1 MYTNLT
7 SYAIQINRSNFN
19 NSLEINADFELTLF
33 SKAKFE
39 KEGGVI
45 MALST
50 GQDVCIGVIDVG
62 SPKSGNLGWAIRKGE
77 QKSHGDDFD
86 EFIAEFA
93 KQCDGC
99 PAALG
104 FEAPLFVPIRDKAH
118 ELTNARKGEGGRPW
132 SASAGA
138 TVLTVALPVVTYT
151 LSKLCTRIEGYEAS
165 LDWKSWGA
173 GANELLV
180 WEAFVS
186 GSSKGDDHWHDAD
199 IAAGAFHY
207 GLDNLDAINAIEEPE
222 VLSLVGAALIHSG
235 WAEASVSIL
244 KTPAL
249 VVKP

>member
-1 MYTNLT
+1 
-7 SYAIQINRSNFN
+7 
-19 NSLEINADFELTLF
+19 
-33 SKAKFE
+33 
-39 KEGGVI
+39 

-62 SPKSGNLGWAIRKGE
+62 SPKSGNLGWAIRKGKL
-77 QKSHGDDFD
+77 KSHGGDLD

-93 KQCDGC
+93 RQCDGC

-104 FEAPLFVPIRDKAH
+104 FEAPLFVPIRDKAL
-118 ELTNARKGEGGRPW
+118 ELTKARKGEGSRPW

-151 LSKLCTRIEGYEAS
+151 LSKLRTKIGSYEAS
-165 LDWKSWGA
+165 LDWKGWGT
-173 GANELLV
+173 GSNQLLV

-186 GSSKGDDHWHDAD
+186 GSSKGDDHWNDAD
-199 IAAGAFHY
+199 IAAASFQD
-207 GLDNLDAINAIEEPE
+207 GLSDLDAINAIDEQE

-235 WAEASVSIL
+235 WVEPSVSML
-244 KTPAL
+244 RTPAL

>member
-1 MYTNLT
+1 
-7 SYAIQINRSNFN
+7 
-19 NSLEINADFELTLF
+19 
-33 SKAKFE
+33 
-39 KEGGVI
+39 

-50 GQDVCIGVIDVG
+50 GEDVCIGVIDVG
-62 SPKSGNLGWAIRKGE
+62 SPKSGNLGWTIRKGKL
-77 QKSHGDDFD
+77 KSHGDDLD

-93 KQCDGC
+93 RHCDGC

-104 FEAPLFVPIRDKAH
+104 FEAPLFVPIRDKAL
-118 ELTNARKGEGGRPW
+118 ELTNARKGEGSRPW

-151 LSKLCTRIEGYEAS
+151 LSKLRTRIGGYGAS
-165 LDWKSWGA
+165 LDWKGWDA
-173 GANELLV
+173 GFNQLLV

-199 IAAGAFHY
+199 IAAGAFQD
-207 GLDNLDAINAIEEPE
+207 GLDNLDALNAIDEAG

-235 WAEASVSIL
+235 WVEPSVSIL
-244 KTPAL
+244 KASAL